1 MFAELPY
8 GRILALVRMGR
19 RDAASEAARRAVDIL
34 PEVRRYL
41 MRERARQP
49 RIDPYRIALGG
60 KEQAWIYRDEMR
72 DVWVAEPEAMALIRR
87 TRPSPDSRGN

>member
-1 MFAELPY
+1 MAIQVG
-8 GRILALVRMGR
+8 GRPAK
-19 RDAASEAARRAVDIL
+19 SSRRAVNTL

-49 RIDPYRIALGG
+49 RIDPYGVALGS

-72 DVWVAEPEAMALIRR
+72 EVWVGEPEAMALIRR
-87 TRPSPDSRGN
+87 TRPSHGARGN